1 MSTICGEKP
10 IYEDNYVSLS
20 EKRDEDAG
28 PGQEYVIEHKLMEG
42 RGDRYVTRFQF
53 NPQDEAHE
61 VGYIP
66 EVALLEMLRHRLKVR
81 FGEHGS
87 AHIAR
92 ALTSLTLAE
101 QALVE
106 EELFKVNQ
114 AANLTKV
121 MQDIRPRG

>member
-20 EKRDEDAG
+20 EKRVEDAS

-81 FGEHGS
+81 LSEHGS
-87 AHIAR
+87 THIAR
-92 ALTSLTLAE
+92 ALTSLVLAE

-106 EELFKVNQ
+106 EELFKVNK